1 MKHFVYLDTDLINS
15 YLAQIHGGLVNVIST
30 EKQSKQTNTL
40 TQKKIPSINASKFI
54 MGIFKF
60 LSFEYTRTNNYLEE
74 ITTISQTEAGKEILS
89 KIIHDNSY
97 DRLIDYLTNE
107 NRIKNYDNNSS
118 LKVGEYLILQGKF
131 RMIDL
136 SIISKLFNEGFKNIY
151 SFINS
156 GQLENISYTFNR
168 QQRRSKEFKNAQKNM
183 QQSIEYD
190 LKALDSMLA
199 AINFISKMLP
209 SDKYIIYDNIFIPL
223 KEKYLREDYTSIRYK
238 YSTNSFITGQ
248 ITGDIKSIMDFSPNN
263 DLDQALKALDEITLE
278 LFNLLS
284 ISEDFLIMNPI
295 AWYFV

>member
-199 AINFISKMLP
+199 TINFISKMLP